1 MTVID
6 MLSSMQQI
14 QSRLVSFSGA
24 TAASTAAAASTS
36 SATFDQLVASQPTSP
51 TSAAS
56 AGGPTGADVV
66 ADAKKYLGIPY
77 VLDGESTSGMDCS
90 GLVQKTY
97 KDLGVTLPRG
107 VREQK
112 TMGTAVP
119 SLAQAQPGDLIVFKG
134 GGHIAIYAGNNTVI
148 HAPYPGR
155 TVSEQKLWV
164 GDAGIETIRR
174 IVPSATAAP
183 ATPAASATVSATASA
198 VSQSAAVTAAQA
210 TLQADIAML
219 QSLAASA
226 GSLGSLGSLGT
237 AGATGTLGATD
248 TSATDPSS
256 LTSATSSGLGAIG
269 SLTPANEI
277 AQFMAMV
284 NANMQQGTS

>member
-24 TAASTAAAASTS
+24 TTGSTAAAASTS
-36 SATFDQLVASQPTSP
+36 SATFDQLVASQATSA

-56 AGGPTGADVV
+56 TGGPTGADVV

-174 IVPSATAAP
+174 IVPSATATP
-183 ATPAASATVSATASA
+183 ATPTASATAAASTTT
-198 VSQSAAVTAAQA
+198 QSAAVTAAQA

-237 AGATGTLGATD
+237 AGASGTLGTTG
-248 TSATDPSS
+248 TSTTDPSS
-256 LTSATSSGLGAIG
+256 LTSAVSSGLGSVG
-269 SLTPANEI
+269 SLTPADEI
-277 AQFMAMV
+277 AQFMATV